1 MPAASASPQKILG
14 VDDGVDDHTGAGADT
29 GAGVGPE
36 PGVEP
41 GVGSEP
47 AALMLSPQ
55 KLLQMRRNLT

>member
-14 VDDGVDDHTGAGADT
+14 VDDGVDDDTGAGADT

-36 PGVEP
+36 PGV
-41 GVGSEP
+41 GSET
-47 AALMLSPQ
+47 AAVKLYPQ

>member
-14 VDDGVDDHTGAGADT
+14 VGAGVDDHTGAGADT

-47 AALMLSPQ
+47 AALKLSPQ

>member
-14 VDDGVDDHTGAGADT
+14 VDDAVDDHTGAG
-29 GAGVGPE
+29 VGPE
-36 PGVEP
+36 SGEEP

-47 AALMLSPQ
+47 AALKLYPQ